1 MKKSNTK
8 TYLGMEVVSYWVLAL
23 LHGLRY
29 LDILLYM
36 AYCVHITII
45 RYTLIQ
51 RVHTAQSQ

>member
-1 MKKSNTK
+1 
-8 TYLGMEVVSYWVLAL
+8 MEVVSYWVLAL